1 MTLCSLFFR
10 CFLCGKIFL
19 SIISKI
25 NNINQINHT
34 NKEGITDLP
43 VMESFYTIQGEGYFQ
58 GSAAYFIRLGGCDVG
73 CVWCDVKES
82 WDASKHPQ
90 LNIERI
96 VSDAIVEV
104 NGNTPSDSVNNVI
117 AVITGGEPLM
127 HNLNHLTTALKLK
140 GFRTNIETSGSSPLS
155 GSWDWICL
163 SPKKFK
169 APLPEVIPF
178 ANELKVVIFNQSDF
192 AWAETYAAQV
202 SESCKLYLQ
211 PEWDKTSVVTPL
223 IIDYIKSHPKWE
235 LSLQL
240 HKYINVP

>member
-1 MTLCSLFFR
+1 
-10 CFLCGKIFL
+10 
-19 SIISKI
+19 
-25 NNINQINHT
+25 
-34 NKEGITDLP
+34 
-43 VMESFYTIQGEGYFQ
+43 MESFYTIQGEGFYQ

-90 LNIERI
+90 ILIE
-96 VSDAIVEV
+96 DIVETAVASCQLPVTSNQKPVTNNQQLTIV
-104 NGNTPSDSVNNVI
+104 NSI
-117 AVITGGEPLM
+117 LAVVTGGEPLL
-127 HNLNHLTTALKLK
+127 HNLDALTTELHQK

-169 APLPEVIPF
+169 APLPEVVPF
-178 ANELKVVIFNQSDF
+178 ANELKVVIFNKHDF
-192 AWAETYAAQV
+192 IWAEEYAAQV
-202 SESCKLYLQ
+202 SPNCKLYLQ
-211 PEWDKTSVVTPL
+211 PEWDKASSVTPL
-223 IIDYIKSHPKWE
+223 IIDYIKANPKWE